1 VINHCL
7 VVAVILATAYGG
19 QCVAQTTPDS
29 HLDQGNPIDF
39 NLANIKRGK
48 QFYTLH
54 CLSCH
59 GPDGRG
65 DTEMREF
72 LQTPPAD
79 LSDATWIYSDRGEVV
94 FDVIHQGRTER
105 DMPAFEDKLNEQR
118 IWQTI
123 NYLRYLGGERP

>member
-1 VINHCL
+1 MGRYLLALIA
-7 VVAVILATAYGG
+7 VVALVYGSN
-19 QCVAQTTPDS
+19 CIAQTKPNS
-29 HLDQGNPIDF
+29 QLQKGNPVEFSI
-39 NLANIKRGK
+39 ANIKRGK
-48 QFYTLH
+48 QFYTIH

-72 LQTPPAD
+72 LQTQPAD

-94 FDVIHQGRTER
+94 FDVIYQGRTER